1 MYRRLVEEGY
11 DVTVNHQK
19 KTGYIAAAESNP
31 TGWTLRRAP
40 ITTTLISA
48 RLCREGKKLRARA
61 PMRRGVR
68 REKLQIHP
76 TEDFPHVP
84 HCHGT
89 YASYGQ
95 TLRSNLV
102 FPLNRHISNVR
113 ALVVEVF
120 GSLPCRRYIV
130 ALPMDLNHGLELF
143 PKGN

>member
-1 MYRRLVEEGY
+1 MSAVLCGLDVHKETTYDTILGQDGEVITQRRMKNEEILVFLEPLNVEGVAMEASTYIIPMYRRLVEEGY

-68 REKLQIHP
+68 REKL
-76 TEDFPHVP
+76 
-84 HCHGT
+84 
-89 YASYGQ
+89 
-95 TLRSNLV
+95 
-102 FPLNRHISNVR
+102 
-113 ALVVEVF
+113 
-120 GSLPCRRYIV
+120 
-130 ALPMDLNHGLELF
+130 
-143 PKGN
+143 